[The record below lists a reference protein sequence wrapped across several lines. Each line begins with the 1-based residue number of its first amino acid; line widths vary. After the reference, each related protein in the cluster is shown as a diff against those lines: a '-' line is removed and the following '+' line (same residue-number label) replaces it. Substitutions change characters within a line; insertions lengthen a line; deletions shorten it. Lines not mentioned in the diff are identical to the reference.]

1 MPPAAQRPLPPRPP
15 DCVTRTGA
23 RSVSSFAA
31 FSKPPA
37 ETDVAHASV
46 AAATRRENFF
56 ILITILPINSGQA
69 AFRPLKPSLTRNS
82 FFLGGNHVFC
92 GQNSAKKAAM
102 MRFAASK
109 SLLSI
114 ISVTVWMY
122 RVPTT
127 IPTARAPAAACC
139 AAAPSCPPA
148 LSMVR

>member
-82 FFLGGNHVFC
+82 FFPRGKPCFLRSKFRQKGGNDALCRVQVALIDHFC
-92 GQNSAKKAAM
+92 HRMDVPRADNDSHRTGSC
-102 MRFAASK
+102 SG
-109 SLLSI
+109 LLRRS
-114 ISVTVWMY
+114 SVL
-122 RVPTT
+122 
-127 IPTARAPAAACC
+127 PAG
-139 AAAPSCPPA
+139 S
-148 LSMVR
+148 